1 MAGLTAPD
9 ATPLAA
15 AIAADTKGA
24 LGLDRT
30 PACLAACKPEPS
42 GIINVNSAIA
52 ASHSFVVIAA
62 HDPDAP
68 ERLLFNSAISLT
80 ALLKTCPVTNTSLC
94 RPIPRRLRNRN
105 SVVEFRCDDII
116 S

>member
-1 MAGLTAPD
+1 MTGLTAPD

-30 PACLAACKPEPS
+30 PACFAACKPEPS

-52 ASHSFVVIAA
+52 ASHSFVVIEA

-80 ALLKTCPVTNTSLC
+80 ALVKTCQVKNSSLC
-94 RPIPRRLRNRN
+94 RVIPRRRGNRI
-105 SVVEFRCDDII
+105 SVAKFR
-116 S
+116 